1 MESAAQR
8 LLISTS
14 KKTSP
19 SSCYIRLLAVLAA
32 PLCVEH
38 GFMQSERSS
47 SRVCEHNHRVQMR
60 VAAWLRPNH
69 EAAR

>member
-1 MESAAQR
+1 MESVAQR

-19 SSCYIRLLAVLAA
+19 SSFCLRLPAVLAA

-38 GFMQSERSS
+38 SFMQSERSS
-47 SRVCEHNHRVQMR
+47 SRVCEHNHKVQMR
-60 VAAWLRPNH
+60 VAAWLKA
-69 EAAR
+69 ES